1 MFCWKVVTAVVVAE
15 PKWPSAPPLTGTFAA
30 INAFWSD
37 FTASVLSP
45 TLGNSLGVVDG
56 GVVDGGVV
64 DGGVVD
70 GGVVDGGVVD
80 GLVAPSTI
88 PREIAVAISTT
99 PVTASPRLV

>member
-45 TLGNSLGVVDG
+45 TLGNSLGVVVAG
-56 GVVDGGVV
+56 TVVTGVVVAGASVVGVVDGGVV
-64 DGGVVD
+64 DGFVV
-70 GGVVDGGVVD
+70 
-80 GLVAPSTI
+80 PSTI
-88 PREIAVAISTT
+88 PSEIAVAISTL